1 MTRKF
6 LDTLKTEMSGVGRI
20 EDNTTGLV
28 SPADVRAV
36 LTDIIDST
44 VQDEASLKS
53 TAAFTG
59 YSMPATYAVIGGSG
73 VYDAETGDD
82 GDFLN
87 NDLTAGTIT
96 GTSVAGYSYV
106 VDASITLSNVA
117 NGRPIILAI
126 TSDDVVTDET
136 SVVGAGADPIS
147 RSWRR
152 FIQTASADETFA
164 IAAYDDSGASTCDI
178 NSINLTVSIVPTRNN
193 A

>member
-53 TAAFTG
+53 TAVSTG
-59 YSMPATYAVIGGSG
+59 YTMPDAYAVIGGSG